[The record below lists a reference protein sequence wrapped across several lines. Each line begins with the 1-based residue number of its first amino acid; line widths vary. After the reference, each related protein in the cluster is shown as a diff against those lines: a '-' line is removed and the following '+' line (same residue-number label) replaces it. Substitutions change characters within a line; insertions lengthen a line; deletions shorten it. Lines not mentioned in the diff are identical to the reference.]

1 MKPKYTITRAI
12 HVGLWDSE
20 YVARVYADK
29 IIIVAPYV
37 KWVGNSGSYAEEKL
51 AIRDKR
57 VVDRVLLDL
66 ADDAEDSALEIITRE
81 IENRP

>member
-1 MKPKYTITRAI
+1 MKPKYTITRDVC
-12 HVGLWDSE
+12 VGLWDSE

-37 KWVGNSGSYAEEKL
+37 NWIGNSGSYAEGKL

-57 VVDRVLLDL
+57 IVDRVLLDL
-66 ADDAEDSALEIITRE
+66 ADDAEDSAWRVVTRE